1 MKIIKRN
8 GAEEVFNVD
17 KIIKAIGKANV
28 VVDEKH
34 QLSVLQISS
43 IAEKVENICS
53 EIPHAMN
60 VEDIQDY
67 VENGIMGYKAFEVAR
82 KYITYRYVHSL
93 MRTRNTTDDKILS
106 LIECNNEDVK
116 QENSNKNPAVNSV
129 QREIGRAHV

>member
-8 GAEEVFNVD
+8 GSEEVFNVD

-53 EIPHAMN
+53 EIPHGLL
-60 VEDIQDY
+60 Y
-67 VENGIMGYKAFEVAR
+67 LFREN
-82 KYITYRYVHSL
+82 H
-93 MRTRNTTDDKILS
+93 
-106 LIECNNEDVK
+106 
-116 QENSNKNPAVNSV
+116 
-129 QREIGRAHV
+129 